1 MEDAMR
7 LAVEFVE
14 VQINKLNGRSSNE
27 TQITSNFGGGFDR
40 FNELSSN
47 ILDLAFW
54 LILDHLSGAGQ
65 AFARTSHTVG
75 CII

>member
-7 LAVEFVE
+7 LAIEFVE
-14 VQINKLNGRSSNE
+14 VQINKLNGRASKE

-40 FNELSSN
+40 FNKSSN
-47 ILDLAFW
+47 VLDLAFW
-54 LILDHLSGAGQ
+54 LIVNHFSGAGQ